1 MQTVPRAS
9 KKAAVQKES
18 RCDPVVQAP
27 QAEGQ
32 AETDTTDEQ
41 AAYVASWRVDRTLQ
55 LAADISNMCT

>member
-18 RCDPVVQAP
+18 RRDRVVQAA
-27 QAEGQ
+27 QAGQ
-32 AETDTTDEQ
+32 TDSDMTDEQ

-55 LAADISNMCT
+55 LAADIPSICT